1 MLGQS
6 KAVSSVVSATSCLG
20 ATEGWVALADA
31 HHGILIQGDRG
42 QAAVAPML
50 DFESVDDRFFC
61 RLSHSA
67 AEIDETRAIFLRG
80 RRRFAFSLEGFAAA
94 DAGVFERARRRHQG
108 LIYRTEA
115 GVGLSTGL

>member
-1 MLGQS
+1 
-6 KAVSSVVSATSCLG
+6 
-20 ATEGWVALADA
+20 
-31 HHGILIQGDRG
+31 
-42 QAAVAPML
+42 ML
-50 DFESVDDRFFC
+50 DFETVDDRFFC

-80 RRRFAFSLEGFAAA
+80 RRRFAFLLEGFAAA
-94 DAGVFERARRRHQG
+94 DTGVFERARRRHQG